1 MSTPARPKKV
11 ALLTAGG
18 LAPCLS
24 SAVGGL
30 IERYTEIAPD
40 IELIAYHG
48 GYKGLL
54 LGDSYKIGP
63 AERAA
68 ASILHQHGG
77 SPIGNSRVK
86 LTNVKDCV
94 KRGLVKEGQDPQ
106 KVAADQLIKDGV
118 DILHTIG
125 GDDTNTAAADLAAFL
140 ARNNYG
146 LTVIG
151 LPKTIDNDVFPI
163 RQSLGAWTA
172 AEQGARYFRNVVSEH
187 NANPRMLIIHE
198 VMGRNCG
205 WLTAATAAEYR
216 KLLDRE
222 QFVPGLGL
230 SRDNLDVHAVFIPE
244 MAVDLAAEA
253 TRLKAIMDRV
263 DNVNIFISE
272 GAGVESII
280 AEMQA
285 KGQEVPRD
293 AFGHVKLDAINPG
306 KWFGEQFA
314 KMLGAEKVLVQKSG
328 YFARAAAANAADIRL
343 IKSCT
348 DLAVECALRHE
359 GGVIGHDEDKGDIL
373 RAIEFPRIKGGK
385 PFDTSVSWF
394 GDLLK
399 SIGQPKGA
407 TVHVKH

>member
-1 MSTPARPKKV
+1 MSTSAKPRKV

-40 IELIAYHG
+40 IEIIAYRG

-54 LGDSYKIGP
+54 LGDSYPITP
-63 AERAA
+63 EIRAQA
-68 ASILHQHGG
+68 HVLHRYGG

-106 KVAADQLIKDGV
+106 KVAADQLVRDGV
-118 DILHTIG
+118 EILHTIG

-140 ARNNYG
+140 AKNNYG

-151 LPKTIDNDVFPI
+151 LPKTVDNDVYPI

-172 AEQGARYFRNVVSEH
+172 AEEGGRYFQNVVGEH
-187 NANPRMLIIHE
+187 GANPRMLIVHE
-198 VMGRNCG
+198 VMGRACG
-205 WLTAATAAEYR
+205 WLTAATAQAYR
-216 KLLDRE
+216 TLLDR
-222 QFVPGLGL
+222 QDYVPGIGL
-230 SRDNLDVHAVFIPE
+230 ARERFEIHGVYLPE
-244 MAVDLAAEA
+244 MAVDLAGEA
-253 TRLKAIMDRV
+253 ARLKTIMDQV

-272 GAGVESII
+272 GAGVESIV
-280 AEMQA
+280 AELQA

-293 AFGHVKLDAINPG
+293 AFGHVKLDAVNPG

-314 KMLGAEKVLVQKSG
+314 KMIGAEKTLVQKSG
-328 YFARAAAANAADIRL
+328 YFARAAAANSDDLRL
-343 IKSCT
+343 IKSCV
-348 DLAVECALRHE
+348 DLAVEAALRRE
-359 GGVIGHDEDKGDIL
+359 SGVIGHDEDRGGVL
-373 RAIEFPRIKGGK
+373 RPIEFARIKGGK
-385 PFDTSVSWF
+385 PFDIDLPWF
-394 GDLLK
+394 QQMLRE
-399 SIGQPKGA
+399 IGQPKGER
-407 TVHVKH
+407 VSVKH